1 MLSKIKLLFWL
12 IILLLV
18 AYFVAMNSQIQVVVN
33 LIPNYQTVP
42 LPLSLV
48 IIFSIIIGAI
58 LVLIL
63 AITDWINFK
72 LEWIKIKKEMEKLK
86 LENENLKSQLNK
98 INNEKQE
105 IKSQT

>member
-33 LIPNYQTVP
+33 LIPGYQTMP

-48 IIFSIIIGAI
+48 IIFSIIIGAV

-72 LEWIKIKKEMEKLK
+72 LEWMKIKKEMEKLR
-86 LENENLKSQLNK
+86 LENENLKSQLDK
-98 INNEKQE
+98 